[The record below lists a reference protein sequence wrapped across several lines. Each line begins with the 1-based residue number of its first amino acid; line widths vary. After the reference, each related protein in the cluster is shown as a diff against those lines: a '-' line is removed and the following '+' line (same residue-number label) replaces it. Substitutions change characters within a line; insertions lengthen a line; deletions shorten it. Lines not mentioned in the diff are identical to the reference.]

1 MILDLL
7 STLIHLYCFC
17 LFLRLLFHAPQEMF
31 FNPMLAGIKR
41 ITDPVLDFFI
51 NKKIWK
57 IRLNPWIPIMCFLLI
72 KSLLY
77 RSVLDSPIS
86 MSLQTAF
93 MASVLEFFSFLYKT
107 TLFMF
112 WMVYSADRYHI
123 YDDIFNVMALIC
135 NKILSW
141 IPLSRQPVSVRN
153 HPPQAFA
160 FLLILFFICFAII
173 NAGILLLQNAFQENI
188 FKELLRLLS
197 FLPLKIIAA
206 GILEMLALLPFFIFI
221 RILISW
227 FMPPVTRVLLLL
239 HAATEPI
246 LEPFRRLNLVVG
258 MLDLSPLVAFFVLE
272 ILISFLNN
280 LYNKFF

>member
-17 LFLRLLFHAPQEMF
+17 LFLRLLFHEPQEMF

-57 IRLNPWIPIMCFLLI
+57 IRLNPWVPIMLFLLI

-107 TLFMF
+107 SLCMF
-112 WMVYSADRYHI
+112 WMVYSADKYHI

-135 NKILSW
+135 NKILAW
-141 IPLSRQPVSVRN
+141 IPLSRQPASVRN
-153 HPPQAFA
+153 HPPQALA

-173 NAGILLLQNAFQENI
+173 NTGILLLQNAFQENA
-188 FKELLRLLS
+188 FKDLLRLIS
-197 FLPLKIIAA
+197 FLPLKVIAV
-206 GILEMLALLPFFIFI
+206 GILEMLALLPFLIFI

-227 FMPPVTRVLLLL
+227 FMPPVTRILLLL

-258 MLDLSPLVAFFVLE
+258 MMDLSPLVAFFVLE
-272 ILISFLNN
+272 ILISFLNK
-280 LYNKFF
+280 LYNNFF